1 MKGKGLIA
9 LTPILVF
16 LGVYLVTSILI
27 KDFYKVPVA
36 SAFLLA
42 SVYAV
47 LISKGRLRQ
56 RLDTFSEGA
65 GNPRI
70 LLMVWIFILAGAF
83 AQTAKDIGAIDATV
97 NLTLRVIPGSMLF
110 AGLFFTACFI
120 SMSVGTSVG
129 TIVALVPIAT
139 GIAQEAGFSEAF
151 MAAIIVGGA
160 FFGDNLSFISD
171 TTIAATKALDC
182 AMKDKFKANIRI
194 VAPAVLLVFAI
205 YVVKGL
211 GVSVDVTP
219 EAADSLKLVPYLLVL
234 VLAFAG
240 MDVML
245 ILSLGLGVNLLIGL
259 VTGSLGWDDWLSSVG
274 EGIGG
279 MGSLIIV
286 TLLAGG
292 MMALIRAGG
301 GLDWLVGALTRR
313 LAASPAAA
321 SSAAVSPAAVSSAS
335 HAASSPAAS
344 SSASHAASSPA
355 AVSPAAVSPA
365 AVSSASHAASSPA
378 AVSSPESVA
387 AASAPLLSETASAAP
402 APSPVAAA
410 SPAAAAAPAIAG
422 SDRQSRRQRRGA
434 ELSIAALVS
443 LANLCTA
450 NNTIAIITVG
460 GIAKDISDRF
470 GLDRKRVASI
480 LDTFSCFVQGLIPY
494 GAQLLMASGLAG
506 IGAAAIIRYLYYP
519 FALGLVAL
527 AAIFIP
533 ASFRSRK

>member
-1 MKGKGLIA
+1 MKRKGLIA

-47 LISKGRLRQ
+47 LISKGTLRK
-56 RLDTFSEGA
+56 RLDLFSEGA

-182 AMKDKFKANIRI
+182 AMRDKFKANIRL

-234 VLAFAG
+234 VLAFVG

-259 VTGSLGWDDWLSSVG
+259 VTGCLGWADWLSSVG

-313 LAASPAAA
+313 LA
-321 SSAAVSPAAVSSAS
+321 
-335 HAASSPAAS
+335 SSPD
-344 SSASHAASSPA
+344 
-355 AVSPAAVSPA
+355 
-365 AVSSASHAASSPA
+365 
-378 AVSSPESVA
+378 AVSSPES
-387 AASAPLLSETASAAP
+387 
-402 APSPVAAA
+402 
-410 SPAAAAAPAIAG
+410 AAAPVIAG
-422 SDRQSRRQRRGA
+422 YDRQSRRQRRGA

-506 IGAAAIIRYLYYP
+506 VGAAAIIRYLYYP